1 MIRVNT
7 VAFFNKN
14 NRRSDLISLLC
25 QRSIKQPVFVMEML
39 DEKNDVISGSH
50 PNQDSTSGSS
60 HGSSPISI
68 GDHVIS
74 VYSKEETSSRDSR
87 LEDRKR
93 EICDQMRMR
102 METRRKEWNTE
113 VEKLRRDFF
122 HRTKTDASIAPENA
136 KEEESKTL
144 EPPKSPTCDKFFV
157 SFDLSS
163 FLPNEILVR
172 TEDRKL
178 IVSARHEERSCDG
191 KRAATRTFNRQL
203 DIPRGVNSRTMRC
216 TLAKDGTL
224 HLEANTTSRRSS
236 VEIPAHPGGKT
247 VSSNITPLLP
257 SMAST
262 AKSFDPR
269 IFSITV
275 DIGREFLPEDL
286 AVKTVDQKLVVSAR
300 REVELPGNTS
310 MKEFHR
316 EFDLPST
323 VDPTTVTAS
332 MMEGGF
338 LLIEAPLHVVSVLA
352 SSNADS

>member
-1 MIRVNT
+1 
-7 VAFFNKN
+7 
-14 NRRSDLISLLC
+14 
-25 QRSIKQPVFVMEML
+25 MEML
-39 DEKNDVISGSH
+39 DKQYDVISSSH
-50 PNQDSTSGSS
+50 PSQDSISGSS
-60 HGSSPISI
+60 HGSSPISV

-87 LEDRKR
+87 LDDRKR
-93 EICDQMRMR
+93 EICDEMRMR
-102 METRRKEWNTE
+102 MENRRKEWNTE

-122 HRTKTDASIAPENA
+122 HRTKTETSIAPENA
-136 KEEESKTL
+136 KEDSKTL
-144 EPPKSPTCDKFFV
+144 ERPNKSPTEDVGDRFFV

-191 KRAATRTFNRQL
+191 RRTATRTFNRQI
-203 DIPRGVNSRTMRC
+203 DIPRGVNSRALRC

-236 VEIPAHPGGKT
+236 IDSPAPPGGT
-247 VSSNITPLLP
+247 VSPKVTHSLP
-257 SMAST
+257 SSMAST

-275 DIGREFLPEDL
+275 DIGGEFLPEDL

-300 REVELPGNTS
+300 REVDLPGNTS

-338 LLIEAPLHVVSVLA
+338 LLIEAPMHWTSVTAA
-352 SSNADS
+352 SSTAES